1 MYYDTNENNHG
12 LPHNPFKA
20 LTVPRP
26 IGWISTLSKNGI
38 GNLSP
43 YSYFN
48 GLSYDPPFV
57 MFSAG
62 NRADGSKKDSVLNA
76 EEIGEFV
83 VNISTLDTRF
93 QMNDTSWIME
103 PETDELEKTG
113 LTAID
118 SINVKPKRV
127 AESPVHF
134 ECKYHQTVQLPGN
147 KNADFHHVVFGQ
159 VIGIHIKDEFIT
171 DEGIVDILKMKII
184 SRLGYNDYTLI
195 DKTFSIIDF
204 KDKRKMTKNW
214 K

>member
-1 MYYDTNENNHG
+1 MYYDTAKNNHG
-12 LPHNPFKA
+12 LPYNPFKA

-26 IGWISTLSKNGI
+26 IGWISTISKDGI

-48 GLSYDPPFV
+48 GLSYNPPFV

-62 NRADGSKKDSVLNA
+62 NRVDGSKKDSVLNS
-76 EEIGEFV
+76 EETGEFV
-83 VNISTLDTRF
+83 VNVSTWDTRH

-103 PETDELEKTG
+103 SETDELLETG
-113 LTAID
+113 LTPIS

-134 ECKYHQTVQLPGN
+134 ECKYHQTVELPG
-147 KNADFHHVVFGQ
+147 KVGFHHVVIGQ

-171 DEGIVDILKMKII
+171 DDGIVDVLKMKVIA
-184 SRLGYNDYTLI
+184 RLGYNDYTLI
-195 DKTFSIIDF
+195 EKTFSIVDF
-204 KDKRKMTKNW
+204 KDKGKMTRGW

>member
-1 MYYDTNENNHG
+1 MYYDTAKNNHG
-12 LPHNPFKA
+12 LPYNPFKA
-20 LTVPRP
+20 LTAPRP
-26 IGWISTLSKNGI
+26 IGWISTVSKDGI

-48 GLSYDPPFV
+48 GLSYNPPFV

-62 NRADGSKKDSVLNA
+62 NRVDGSKKDSVLTA
-76 EEIGEFV
+76 EETGEFV
-83 VNISTLDTRF
+83 VNVSTWDTRH

-103 PETDELEKTG
+103 SEREELLETG
-113 LTAID
+113 LTPIN

-134 ECKYHQTVQLPGN
+134 ECKYHQTVELPG
-147 KNADFHHVVFGQ
+147 KDGFHHVVIGQ

-171 DEGIVDILKMKII
+171 DDGIVDVLKMKVIA
-184 SRLGYNDYTLI
+184 RLGYNEYTLI
-195 DKTFSIIDF
+195 EKTFSIVDF
-204 KDKRKMTKNW
+204 KDKGKMTRGW

>member
-1 MYYDTNENNHG
+1 MYYDTAKNNHG
-12 LPHNPFKA
+12 LPYNPFKA

-26 IGWISTLSKNGI
+26 IGWISTVSKNGI

-48 GLSYDPPFV
+48 GLSYNPPFV

-62 NRADGSKKDSVLNA
+62 NRVDGSKKDSVLNA
-76 EEIGEFV
+76 EETGEFV
-83 VNISTLDTRF
+83 VNVSTWDTRH

-103 PETDELEKTG
+103 SETDELLETG
-113 LTAID
+113 LTPI
-118 SINVKPKRV
+118 SSMNVKPKRV

-134 ECKYHQTVQLPGN
+134 ECKYHQTIELPG
-147 KNADFHHVVFGQ
+147 KEGFHHVVIGQ

-171 DEGIVDILKMKII
+171 DDGIVDVLKMKII
-184 SRLGYNDYTLI
+184 ARLGYNDYTLI
-195 DKTFSIIDF
+195 EKTFSIVDF
-204 KDKRKMTKNW
+204 KDKGKMTRGW

>member
-1 MYYDTNENNHG
+1 MYYDTAKNNHG
-12 LPHNPFKA
+12 LPYNPFKA

-26 IGWISTLSKNGI
+26 IGWISTISKDGI

-48 GLSYDPPFV
+48 GLSYNPPFV

-62 NRADGSKKDSVLNA
+62 NRVDGSKKDSVLNA
-76 EEIGEFV
+76 EETGEFV
-83 VNISTLDTRF
+83 VNVSTWDTRH

-103 PETDELEKTG
+103 SETDELLETG
-113 LTAID
+113 LTPIS

-134 ECKYHQTVQLPGN
+134 ECKYHKTVELPG
-147 KNADFHHVVFGQ
+147 KDGFHHVVIGQ

-171 DEGIVDILKMKII
+171 DDGIVDVLKMKVIA
-184 SRLGYNDYTLI
+184 RLGYNDYTLI
-195 DKTFSIIDF
+195 EKTFSIVDF
-204 KDKRKMTKNW
+204 KDKGKMTRGW

>member
-1 MYYDTNENNHG
+1 MYYDTAKNNHG
-12 LPHNPFKA
+12 LPYNPFKA

-26 IGWISTLSKNGI
+26 IGWISTVSQDGI

-48 GLSYDPPFV
+48 GLSYNPPFV

-62 NRADGSKKDSVLNA
+62 NRVDGSKKDSVLNA
-76 EEIGEFV
+76 EETGEFV
-83 VNISTLDTRF
+83 VNVSTWDTRH

-103 PETDELEKTG
+103 SETDELLETG
-113 LTAID
+113 LTPIS

-134 ECKYHQTVQLPGN
+134 ECKYHQTIELPG
-147 KNADFHHVVFGQ
+147 KEGFHHVVIGQ

-171 DEGIVDILKMKII
+171 DDGIVDVLKMKII
-184 SRLGYNDYTLI
+184 ARLGYNDYTLI
-195 DKTFSIIDF
+195 EKTFSIVDF
-204 KDKRKMTKNW
+204 KDKGKMTRGW

>member
-1 MYYDTNENNHG
+1 MYYDTAKNNHG
-12 LPHNPFKA
+12 LPYNPFKA

-26 IGWISTLSKNGI
+26 IGWISTISKDGI

-48 GLSYDPPFV
+48 GLSYNPPFV

-62 NRADGSKKDSVLNA
+62 NRVDGSKKDSVLNA
-76 EEIGEFV
+76 EETGEFV
-83 VNISTLDTRF
+83 VNVSTWDTRH

-103 PETDELEKTG
+103 SETDELLETG
-113 LTAID
+113 LTPIS

-134 ECKYHQTVQLPGN
+134 ECKYHQTVELPG
-147 KNADFHHVVFGQ
+147 KDGFHHVVIGQ

-171 DEGIVDILKMKII
+171 DDGIVDVLKMKVIAL
-184 SRLGYNDYTLI
+184 LGYNDYTLI
-195 DKTFSIIDF
+195 EKTFSIVDF
-204 KDKRKMTKNW
+204 KDKGKMTRGW

>member
-1 MYYDTNENNHG
+1 MYYDTAKNNHG
-12 LPHNPFKA
+12 LPYNPFKA

-26 IGWISTLSKNGI
+26 IGWISTISKDGI

-48 GLSYDPPFV
+48 GLSYNPPFV

-62 NRADGSKKDSVLNA
+62 NRVDGSKKDSVLNA
-76 EEIGEFV
+76 EETGEFV
-83 VNISTLDTRF
+83 VNVSTWDTRH

-103 PETDELEKTG
+103 SEKDELLETG
-113 LTAID
+113 LTPIS

-134 ECKYHQTVQLPGN
+134 ECKYHQTVELPG
-147 KNADFHHVVFGQ
+147 KDGFHHVVIGQ

-171 DEGIVDILKMKII
+171 DDGIVDILKMKVIA
-184 SRLGYNDYTLI
+184 RLGYNDYTLI
-195 DKTFSIIDF
+195 EKTFSIVDF
-204 KDKRKMTKNW
+204 KDKGKMTRGW

>member
-1 MYYDTNENNHG
+1 MYYDTTKNNHG
-12 LPHNPFKA
+12 LPYNPFKA

-26 IGWISTLSKNGI
+26 IGWISTVSKDGI

-48 GLSYDPPFV
+48 GLSYNPPFV

-62 NRADGSKKDSVLNA
+62 NRVDGSKKDSVLNA
-76 EEIGEFV
+76 EETGEFV
-83 VNISTLDTRF
+83 VNVSTWDTRH

-103 PETDELEKTG
+103 SETDELLETG
-113 LTAID
+113 LTPIS
-118 SINVKPKRV
+118 SINVKPKMV

-134 ECKYHQTVQLPGN
+134 ECKYHQTIELPG
-147 KNADFHHVVFGQ
+147 KEGFHHVVIGQ

-171 DEGIVDILKMKII
+171 DDGIVDVLKMKII
-184 SRLGYNDYTLI
+184 ARLGYNDYTLI
-195 DKTFSIIDF
+195 EKTFSIVDF
-204 KDKRKMTKNW
+204 KDKGKMTRGW

>member
-1 MYYDTNENNHG
+1 MYYDTAKNNHG
-12 LPHNPFKA
+12 LPYNPFKA

-26 IGWISTLSKNGI
+26 IGWISTVSKDGI

-48 GLSYDPPFV
+48 GLSYNPPFV

-62 NRADGSKKDSVLNA
+62 NRVDGSKKDSVLNA
-76 EEIGEFV
+76 EETGEFV
-83 VNISTLDTRF
+83 VNVSTWDTRH

-103 PETDELEKTG
+103 TETDELLETG
-113 LTAID
+113 LIPIN

-134 ECKYHQTVQLPGN
+134 ECKYHQTVELPG
-147 KNADFHHVVFGQ
+147 KDGFHHVVIGQ
-159 VIGIHIKDEFIT
+159 VVGIHIKDEFIK
-171 DEGIVDILKMKII
+171 DDGIVDVLKMKII
-184 SRLGYNDYTLI
+184 ARLGYNDYTLI
-195 DKTFSIIDF
+195 EKTFSIVDF
-204 KDKRKMTKNW
+204 KDKGKMTRGW

>member
-1 MYYDTNENNHG
+1 MYYETAKNNHG
-12 LPHNPFKA
+12 LPYNPFKA

-26 IGWISTLSKNGI
+26 IGWISTISKDGI

-48 GLSYDPPFV
+48 GLSYNPPFV

-62 NRADGSKKDSVLNA
+62 NRVDGSKKDSVLNA
-76 EEIGEFV
+76 EETGEFV
-83 VNISTLDTRF
+83 VNVSTWDTRH

-103 PETDELEKTG
+103 SETDELLETG
-113 LTAID
+113 LTPIS

-134 ECKYHQTVQLPGN
+134 ECKYHQTVELPG
-147 KNADFHHVVFGQ
+147 KEGFHHVVIGQ

-171 DEGIVDILKMKII
+171 DDGIVDVLKMKVIA
-184 SRLGYNDYTLI
+184 RLGYNDYTLI
-195 DKTFSIIDF
+195 EKTFSIVDF
-204 KDKRKMTKNW
+204 KDKGKMTRGW